1 MVALELHNSLL
12 TVLSLCERNMLIFFF
27 FCAESLCREVLYLV
41 IGQVFFFFTPAASAI

>member
-12 TVLSLCERNMLIFFF
+12 TVLSLCERNMLNIF

-41 IGQVFFFFTPAASAI
+41 IGQVIFFTPAASAI